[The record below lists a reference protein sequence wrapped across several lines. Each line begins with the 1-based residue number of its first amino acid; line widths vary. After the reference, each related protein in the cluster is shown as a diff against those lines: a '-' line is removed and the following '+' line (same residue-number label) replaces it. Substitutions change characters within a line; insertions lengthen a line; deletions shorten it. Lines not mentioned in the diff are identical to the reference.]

1 MKTILCYGDSN
12 TWGFRPDTQ
21 QRYGHSER
29 WTRVLQR
36 LLGEQY
42 WVIEEGQNGRTT
54 VHDDPVDGQKNGLT
68 YLGPCLESHKP
79 IDVVVLML
87 GTNDLKHRFSKTA
100 SDIAKSAGR
109 LVHTIQESD
118 TGPGGAAPEVL
129 LLAPPPVAKLTAFAE
144 TFEGASE
151 KSRKLG
157 AAYAAIATERGCA
170 FLDTADTIH
179 SSDVDGIHFDADQ
192 LPNLADAVA
201 RLVRDLTG

>member
-1 MKTILCYGDSN
+1 
-12 TWGFRPDTQ
+12 
-21 QRYGHSER
+21 R

-36 LLGEQY
+36 LLGDEY
-42 WVIEEGQNGRTT
+42 WVVDEGQNGRTT

-109 LVHTIQESD
+109 LVYTIQKSD
-118 TGPGGAAPEVL
+118 CGPGGAAPEVL
-129 LLAPPPVAKLTAFAE
+129 LLAPPPVGKLTAFAE
-144 TFEGASE
+144 MFAGATE

-157 AAYAAIATERGCA
+157 AAYKAIAAERGCA
-170 FLDTADTIH
+170 FLDTAEVIR

-192 LPNLADAVA
+192 LPKLADAVA
-201 RLVRDLTG
+201 RRVRELTRSAAPRE